1 VGHLTRRCSEPAHHK
16 VLGRGRLS
24 FSVIRAPARPRA
36 SATCP
41 VAELGS
47 YAPRVTAVLR
57 SLGLLLLIG
66 TLHAAEPTPV
76 LLHTF
81 VAGDVPIGYLYGF
94 REPNTSDAYSRLE
107 VRSTT
112 STTPRV
118 LYRVERTA
126 LYLGSG
132 EVDATIH
139 DDGSRGFIVTAI
151 RPQYVT
157 IECCRLRTAN
167 NGAMDS
173 ITIEWDPEG
182 KRFAQLKTP

>member
-1 VGHLTRRCSEPAHHK
+1 VQSAHERWRAR
-16 VLGRGRLS
+16 VLKAH
-24 FSVIRAPARPRA
+24 RA
-36 SATCP
+36 

-47 YAPRVTAVLR
+47 YAPRVTVVLKT
-57 SLGLLLLIG
+57 LGLLLLAG
-66 TLHAAEPTPV
+66 AAYAAQPSPV

-81 VAGDVPIGYLYGF
+81 VADNAAVGYLYGF

-107 VRSTT
+107 VRSAT
-112 STTPRV
+112 SADALV

-132 EVDATIH
+132 QVDARIH
-139 DDGSRGFIVTAI
+139 DDGSRGFFVTAQ

-157 IECCRLRTAN
+157 IECCRVRKAA
-167 NGAMDS
+167 NGAMDA

-182 KRFAQLKTP
+182 RRFAQLKSP